1 MKNRKPSYLL
11 GRILVRLAGVRGVS
25 YSQLNEDNII
35 DWLTGHKEKGTYID
49 IGAFDPDEIS
59 NTKLFYLRGWRG
71 INVEP
76 NEAGYKKFLERR
88 PEDVNLNCAVGM
100 GEADFYSDGGGSG
113 NTFVKDTA
121 DKRGFVQKRRLKLK
135 PLSEIFAE
143 NNLTKVDFISMD
155 VETFEHEVIKSN
167 DWNKYKADVL
177 CLEGRGYP
185 ELKKY
190 GYRLVFWDGGNSYYK
205 LRR

>member
-1 MKNRKPSYLL
+1 MKNRTPSYLF
-11 GRILVRLAGVRGVS
+11 GRLLVRLLGIKSLS
-25 YSQLNEDNII
+25 YSSVNEDNII
-35 DWLTGHKEKGTYID
+35 DWLTGHKQKGTYID
-49 IGAFDPDEIS
+49 IGAYDPDHIN

-76 NEAGYKKFLERR
+76 NEHGYKRFVELR
-88 PEDVNLNCAVGM
+88 PGDINLNCAVGI
-100 GEADFYSDGGGSG
+100 GEADFYYRGEGSG

-121 DKRGFVQKRRLKLK
+121 DQRGFTEKRKVQLK

-143 NNLTKVDFISMD
+143 NNLTRVDFISID

-167 DWNKYKADVL
+167 DWNKYKANVL

-190 GYRLVFWDGGNSYYK
+190 GYKLAFWDGCNSYYK
-205 LRR
+205 LR